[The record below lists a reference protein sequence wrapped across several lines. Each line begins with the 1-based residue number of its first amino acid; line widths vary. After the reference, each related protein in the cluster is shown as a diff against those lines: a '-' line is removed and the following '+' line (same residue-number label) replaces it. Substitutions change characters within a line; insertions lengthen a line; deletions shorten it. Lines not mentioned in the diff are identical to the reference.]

1 MRAGGKTT
9 AHGAVAHLS
18 CPYCSSYDVERLFVA
33 SIRMD
38 SCHCTACGAR
48 WDEDPVTGESH
59 GRADRSSVLMPR
71 DV

>member
-1 MRAGGKTT
+1 MQAGAKTT
-9 AHGAVAHLS
+9 AHGHVAHLS
-18 CPYCSSYDVERLFVA
+18 CPYCSSYDVDRMFVA

-38 SCHCTACGAR
+38 SCQCTACGAR
-48 WDEDPVTGESH
+48 WDENPDTGEYH